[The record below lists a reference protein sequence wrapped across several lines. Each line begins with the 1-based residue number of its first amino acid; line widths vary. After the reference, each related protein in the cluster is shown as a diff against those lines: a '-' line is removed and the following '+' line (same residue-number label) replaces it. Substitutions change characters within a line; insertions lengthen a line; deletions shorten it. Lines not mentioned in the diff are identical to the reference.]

1 MDYSYVQGM
10 SWIGRFLEDE
20 EENVRLK
27 QLKRVQTTNVSEL
40 VGVFP
45 KQGFKELPPPKV
57 SCL

>member
-1 MDYSYVQGM
+1 MQGM